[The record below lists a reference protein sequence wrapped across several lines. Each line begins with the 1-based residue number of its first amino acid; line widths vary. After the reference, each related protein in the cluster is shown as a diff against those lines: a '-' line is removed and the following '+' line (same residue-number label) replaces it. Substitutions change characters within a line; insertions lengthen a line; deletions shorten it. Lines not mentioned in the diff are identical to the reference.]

1 MGRIVAQLREELNI
15 KEIELLDP
23 QDSFYTEAVEASGRK
38 KRAAKL
44 GDYQAAL
51 DGGYMVAIDTAVT
64 PELAQEGMARELVHR
79 IQNMRRA
86 AGFEVTDR
94 IELFYQGP
102 AEVEKVLAGFGDY
115 VRLET
120 LAEAVHEGEAVEG
133 AHVESHKLEGMDL
146 TLGVRRVG

>member
-1 MGRIVAQLREELNI
+1 M
-15 KEIELLDP
+15 
-23 QDSFYTEAVEASGRK
+23 
-38 KRAAKL
+38 L
-44 GDYQAAL
+44 GDFQAAL

-102 AEVEKVLAGFGDY
+102 EEVDGVLAGFGDY

-120 LAEAVHEGEAVEG
+120 LTEAIHDGEAADD
-133 AHVESHKLEGMDL
+133 AHVQSHKAGWHGGSVGGSEGW
-146 TLGVRRVG
+146 LGRHWTFRQV